1 MKTSKE
7 GVNRS
12 AMNEEL
18 RNKLE
23 KAYKILYMEGL
34 AEDTSRGHITLRS
47 EDNKIYIKP
56 WGIGF
61 EEVTA
66 ENLLCL
72 DSEGKLLEGKGR
84 IHSEI
89 PIHVEIYRMRKDIF
103 SVVHVHPL
111 YSILLSCIF
120 DGSIKIVGHS
130 GMHFVGKVPFYDS
143 LDLIRLKE
151 QAVNLVQ
158 VMGDKLYVLMKN
170 HGIVTAGRTLEEAI
184 ILAVD
189 FEKAA
194 KEHLMISLFQNATQ
208 PPLEQAEMMNAKI
221 FIPEQYKMMWD
232 FYCRKVDRQKTF

>member
-1 MKTSKE
+1 
-7 GVNRS
+7 
-12 AMNEEL
+12 MNEEL
-18 RNKLE
+18 KNKLE
-23 KAYKILYMEGL
+23 TAYKILYMENL

-84 IHSEI
+84 VHSEI

-103 SVVHVHPL
+103 SVVHVHPFH
-111 YSILLSCIF
+111 SILLSSIF
-120 DGSIKIVGHS
+120 NGSIKIVGHS

-143 LDLIRLKE
+143 LDLIRSKE
-151 QAVNLVQ
+151 QAVELAR

-170 HGIVTAGRTLEEAI
+170 HGIITAGRTLEEAI
-184 ILAVD
+184 ILAID

-194 KEHLMISLFQNATQ
+194 KEHLIISLFEKATEV
-208 PPLEQAEMMNAKI
+208 PSEQAGMMNAKI

-232 FYCRKVDRQKTF
+232 FYCRKVDRQRTS